1 MVNKECGTC
10 FYSELDDKI
19 HPCNDCADYDK
30 WVNRSIFIREA
41 AKPLSEAIKE
51 WVDFK
56 EEVDVV
62 SQPPHY
68 TKHPSGIECIF
79 EELKEAL
86 KRLDEVSL
94 LELLGIQSD
103 DLVERFDDVIEKKQE
118 YLIKELD

>member
-1 MVNKECGTC
+1 MIERSANVNAPIT
-10 FYSELDDKI
+10 
-19 HPCNDCADYDK
+19 
-30 WVNRSIFIREA
+30 
-41 AKPLSEAIKE
+41 
-51 WVDFK
+51 
-56 EEVDVV
+56 
-62 SQPPHY
+62 
-68 TKHPSGIECIF
+68 F

>member
-1 MVNKECGTC
+1 MTERLIN
-10 FYSELDDKI
+10 
-19 HPCNDCADYDK
+19 
-30 WVNRSIFIREA
+30 
-41 AKPLSEAIKE
+41 
-51 WVDFK
+51 
-56 EEVDVV
+56 V
-62 SQPPHY
+62 SNI
-68 TKHPSGIECIF
+68 TF

>member
-1 MVNKECGTC
+1 LTERLLNVNNIT
-10 FYSELDDKI
+10 
-19 HPCNDCADYDK
+19 
-30 WVNRSIFIREA
+30 
-41 AKPLSEAIKE
+41 
-51 WVDFK
+51 
-56 EEVDVV
+56 
-62 SQPPHY
+62 
-68 TKHPSGIECIF
+68 F

>member
-1 MVNKECGTC
+1 MTER
-10 FYSELDDKI
+10 LI
-19 HPCNDCADYDK
+19 
-30 WVNRSIFIREA
+30 
-41 AKPLSEAIKE
+41 
-51 WVDFK
+51 
-56 EEVDVV
+56 VV
-62 SQPPHY
+62 LNI
-68 TKHPSGIECIF
+68 TF